1 MKQQETVERHFSK
14 VIADWEESRQRKLQ
28 NLESQRFDIGS
39 KIIRLEEAIRRI
51 EAEIQRISQLEPPKA
66 PTELSRESQR
76 QTSVSTSKMEL
87 F

>member
-14 VIADWEESRQRKLQ
+14 VIAEWEESRQRKLQ

-51 EAEIQRISQLEPPKA
+51 EAEIQRISQLEPPKV

>member
-14 VIADWEESRQRKLQ
+14 VIDDWKASRQRKLQ
-28 NLESQRFDIGS
+28 NLEKQRFDIDS
-39 KIIRLEEAIRRI
+39 KIIRLDEAARRI
-51 EAEIQRISQLEPPKA
+51 DAEIQRISHLEPPKA

-76 QTSVSTSKMEL
+76 QTSVSSSKMEL

>member
-1 MKQQETVERHFSK
+1 MKQQETVKRHFSK
-14 VIADWEESRQRKLQ
+14 VIAEWEESRQRKLQ
-28 NLESQRFDIGS
+28 NLESQKFDIES

-51 EAEIQRISQLEPPKA
+51 EAEIQRISQLEPPKV

-76 QTSVSTSKMEL
+76 QTSVSTPKMEL